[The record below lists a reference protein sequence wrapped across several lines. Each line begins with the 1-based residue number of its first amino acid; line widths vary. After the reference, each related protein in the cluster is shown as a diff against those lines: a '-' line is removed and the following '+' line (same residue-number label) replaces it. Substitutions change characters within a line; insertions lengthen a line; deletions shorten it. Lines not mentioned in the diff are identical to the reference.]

1 LVILPD
7 SYQANDYQQIIS
19 SKPVTRSHY
28 GLPESGF
35 VFCCFNHTYKIEPQ
49 IFTVWMQILANVPGS
64 VLWLFSRV
72 AEAEANLRRE
82 AQARGI
88 EGDRLIFAHL
98 EPKSEHLAR
107 HQLADLFLDT
117 LYYNAHT
124 TGSDALWAGLP
135 IITCL
140 GETFPSRVGASLL
153 TAIGLPELITKN
165 LEEYKNLAIN
175 LAKSPDKLHEI
186 KQKLAQNRLTYPL
199 FETLRFT
206 RNLEKAYRTMW
217 DIYAAGKSPEMIR
230 IAN

>member
-1 LVILPD
+1 
-7 SYQANDYQQIIS
+7 
-19 SKPVTRSHY
+19 
-28 GLPESGF
+28 
-35 VFCCFNHTYKIEPQ
+35 
-49 IFTVWMQILANVPGS
+49 

-98 EPKSEHLAR
+98 QPKPEHLAR

-135 IITCL
+135 IITCH
-140 GETFPSRVGASLL
+140 GATFPSRVGASLL
-153 TAIGLPELITKN
+153 TAIGLPELINKN

-186 KQKLAQNRLTYPL
+186 KQKLAQNRKSLSDNVGYL
-199 FETLRFT
+199 CCGKIT
-206 RNLEKAYRTMW
+206 RDDQDSQLITG
-217 DIYAAGKSPEMIR
+217 IIR
-230 IAN
+230 VSAS